1 MLKNSDLL
9 WVTYMKA
16 RRGCSTIANFWRGGP
31 SHTLL
36 VHFEM
41 KWRVVTVSR
50 NDEEPLQIQKFVF
63 TLDQEYSMY
72 AAKSYVD
79 RSV

>member
-1 MLKNSDLL
+1 
-9 WVTYMKA
+9 
-16 RRGCSTIANFWRGGP
+16 
-31 SHTLL
+31 
-36 VHFEM
+36 M

-50 NDEEPLQIQKFVF
+50 HDEEPLQIQKFVF